1 MDKSAMPERIRAGLF
16 TSVIG
21 TAALLLLS
29 GAASADSGFYVG
41 GSVGSATIAAEVPDL
56 GTTPFDFD
64 ENDFGWKIH
73 GGYLFD
79 LPVLDLGIEAGYVD
93 LGAPSFDILGDSLTI
108 DVTGLSV
115 FGLAGIDLGPVGVF
129 GKVGMINWDAE
140 VSVSGFGEVASDD
153 GSDPAYGV
161 GVRFALGSIEIRG
174 EYEMFDVDDTDDV
187 YMLSA
192 GLVWRF

>member
-1 MDKSAMPERIRAGLF
+1 MPEGIRAGLV
-16 TSVIG
+16 TSVI
-21 TAALLLLS
+21 AAAALLLS
-29 GAASADSGFYVG
+29 GAARADGGFYAG
-41 GSVGSATIAAEVPDL
+41 GSIGSATIAAEVPDI
-56 GTTPFDFD
+56 GSVPIDFD
-64 ENDFGWKIH
+64 ESDFGWKIL

-79 LPVLDLGIEAGYVD
+79 LPVLDLGVEAAYVD
-93 LGAPSFDILGDSLTI
+93 LGAPSFDVLGDALTI
-108 DVTGLSV
+108 DVTGLSL
-115 FGLAGIDLGPVGVF
+115 FGLAGIELGPVGVF

-140 VSVSGFGEVASDD
+140 LSVSGFGEVATDD
-153 GSDPAYGV
+153 GSDPAYGI